1 MVPYTPL
8 GHEVCLGIRP
18 IRRRSWSPRVD
29 PSRCSALAGIRAWSP
44 IPHWGTRFADCRT
57 MCDTSVP
64 IPRIMRV
71 LIRCALTRRVLIVS
85 VLMMC
90 VRTGGAGIVSIE
102 IVSVLIIGGRMMRVR
117 RIEAPGRALAW
128 SEMVRTPRRQIF
140 FA

>member
-1 MVPYTPL
+1 M
-8 GHEVCLGIRP
+8 
-18 IRRRSWSPRVD
+18 RS
-29 PSRCSALAGIRAWSP
+29 
-44 IPHWGTRFADCRT
+44 
-57 MCDTSVP
+57 
-64 IPRIMRV
+64 
-71 LIRCALTRRVLIVS
+71 VLIVS

-90 VRTGGAGIVSIE
+90 VLTGRAGVVSIE